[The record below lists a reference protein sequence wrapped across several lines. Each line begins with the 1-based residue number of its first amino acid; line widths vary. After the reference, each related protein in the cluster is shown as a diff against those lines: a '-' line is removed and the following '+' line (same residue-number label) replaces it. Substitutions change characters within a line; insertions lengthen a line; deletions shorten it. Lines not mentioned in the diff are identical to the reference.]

1 MLRPRLPVRRMHR
14 PDDEIR
20 MTLRLASPPFAAPP
34 WNDAALAPGSYEAL
48 RDAFAWRLP
57 ARFNI
62 AEACADAWAAREPD
76 RVCLIED
83 RGEAPARTLTYGG
96 LARRSRGLAAGL
108 AHHGV
113 GRGDRVAIVL
123 PQGFE
128 AAVAH
133 LAAYRLG
140 AIAVPLAQ
148 RFGPDA
154 LGFRLKASGSR
165 AAIVDAASLAT
176 LRAVA
181 AELPQLEQVVAVEA
195 AEPGL
200 LDFARLEREAP
211 WEEPTAT
218 GPDDP
223 AMIIFTSGTT
233 GPPKGAL
240 HGHRV
245 LLGHLPGMR
254 FHHEGFPLTGD
265 RLWTPSD
272 WAWAGGLLNALLPS
286 LYFGVPVVFAGG
298 RFDAGA
304 AFDLMARQ
312 HVQNAFLPATALRM
326 LKAAA
331 TPEAIAGVGLRTIGS
346 AGETLPRDT
355 YCWVQKT
362 MGLTVNEFY
371 GQTECNMVLGSS
383 AAFGVSRAGAIGK
396 QVPGHRVAILG
407 EDGQPVPAGQAGGI
421 AVEAPD
427 PVMFLGYWQD
437 PEATRRKIRGGWL
450 LTGDQGVMDADGY
463 VVFVGRDDD
472 LITSAGYRIGPGEVE
487 DCLLAHPAV
496 KLAAVVGKPDP
507 LRTEIVK
514 AYVVPA
520 DGVAAD
526 AALAGEIQRFVRE
539 RLSAHEYPREVA
551 FVAEMP
557 LTTSGKIIRR
567 LFRERAVAEAE
578 AAALD

>member
-1 MLRPRLPVRRMHR
+1 
-14 PDDEIR
+14 
-20 MTLRLASPPFAAPP
+20 MTQHLASLAFAAPP
-34 WNDAALAPGSYEAL
+34 WNDAALEAPSYEAL
-48 RDAFAWRLP
+48 RAGFAWRLP

-62 AEACADAWAAREPD
+62 AEACADAWAAREPE
-76 RVCLIED
+76 RTCLIED
-83 RGEAPARTLTYGG
+83 RGAAPARTLSYGE

-108 AHHGV
+108 ARRGV
-113 GRGDRVAIVL
+113 RRGDRVAIVL

-133 LAAYRLG
+133 LAVYRLG
-140 AIAVPLAQ
+140 AIAVPLSQ

-154 LGFRLKASGSR
+154 LGFRL
-165 AAIVDAASLAT
+165 AAAGARVVVIAADGLAT
-176 LRAVA
+176 LRAVT
-181 AELPQLEQVVAVEA
+181 EDLPALEHVVVVGAA

-200 LDFARLEREAP
+200 LDFARLEREGGDGGMA
-211 WEEPTAT
+211 AT

-254 FHHEGFPLTGD
+254 FHHEGFPAADD

-286 LYFGVPVVFAGG
+286 LYFGVPVVFSAS
-298 RFDAGA
+298 RFDAGD
-304 AFDLMARQ
+304 AFALMARQ
-312 HVQNAFLPATALRM
+312 RIRNAFLPATALRM

-331 TPEAIAGVGLRTIGS
+331 TPDALAGLGLRTVGS
-346 AGETLPRDT
+346 AGESLPRDT
-355 YCWVQKT
+355 FHWAAAALGVA
-362 MGLTVNEFY
+362 VNEFY

-383 AAFGVSRAGAIGK
+383 ARFGVSRAGAIGK
-396 QVPGHRVAILG
+396 AVPGHRVAILG
-407 EDGQPVPAGQAGGI
+407 EDGQEVAPGMTGTI
-421 AVEAPD
+421 AVAAPD

-437 PEATRRKIRGGWL
+437 PEATRRKVPAGWL
-450 LTGDQGVMDADGY
+450 LTGDQGVMDRDGY
-463 VVFVGRDDD
+463 VRFVGRDDD
-472 LITSAGYRIGPGEVE
+472 VITSAGYRIGPGEVE

-496 KLAAVVGKPDP
+496 KLAAVVGKPDD

-520 DGVAAD
+520 DGVVPD
-526 AALAGEIQRFVRE
+526 AALAAAIQSFVRQ

-551 FVAEMP
+551 FVTEMP

-567 LFRERAVAEAE
+567 EFRQRAVAEAE
-578 AAALD
+578 AAALA